1 MACELSTD
9 LLHLTSHTL
18 WLRVLIEVGMDA
30 TTPANESQ
38 NKVNNTDDAAM
49 EKLAAT
55 NTEFAALGDDAKA
68 ATNREHA
75 MTLREALR
83 KYPKAIGWSVLL
95 SLAVAMEGY
104 GKSGRQFVRWA
115 RADQASSWQTQSSS
129 PRSSL
134 SHLSTGSLES
144 STKLGNIKSL
154 LRGRVDCRMERG
166 LVRFWACSSM
176 ELSPSDTDI
185 VLR

>member
-1 MACELSTD
+1 
-9 LLHLTSHTL
+9 
-18 WLRVLIEVGMDA
+18 MDA

-55 NTEFAALGDDAKA
+55 NTEFAALGDDAID

-104 GKSGRQFVRWA
+104 GKSGRQFVR
-115 RADQASSWQTQSSS
+115 
-129 PRSSL
+129 
-134 SHLSTGSLES
+134 
-144 STKLGNIKSL
+144 
-154 LRGRVDCRMERG
+154 
-166 LVRFWACSSM
+166 
-176 ELSPSDTDI
+176 
-185 VLR
+185 